1 MYLVNSMC
9 LSSGDIVDGRY
20 KIIDKLGQ
28 GGFGITYKADD
39 NQQSPPLTVVLKQ
52 IEIIQSDS
60 NEGERDTNY
69 LTRLDLEANISRN
82 LEHNCI
88 PKFYN
93 SFAAD
98 NCYYIVQEY
107 IAGKDLSQEIFPGEP
122 IEEEEALI
130 MLREILDILQFVHS
144 KNIIHRDIK
153 PANIIRRHSD
163 QKLYLIDFGAVK
175 EIATDRTN
183 ASGIHLTRAIV
194 SWGYTPP
201 EQLAGHPRFNSDI
214 FALGMMLMQAVTG
227 FSINAIC
234 NSERTPKRDTD
245 GNYIWQNNA
254 PEISVGLKEIIS
266 KMIRYDFRDR
276 YQHVGE
282 ILSDLNQILRV
293 ESTINSPRVP
303 HNLLNK
309 TPSQTTI
316 VRPFILRQ
324 WQKIKLMIAAVA
336 ISLSSVILF
345 KTSCFYSS
353 NCTYKLEDNISSGEE
368 ILDPLSKGYIRFVAA
383 QKYKQKKFLKSLN
396 YYQSSWSKERRD
408 AESLIYLNN
417 ALLEAS
423 KADYYT
429 IAVAVPLSSD
439 QKTTGVNNS
448 SLAQNFL
455 RGVAQ
460 AQTEI
465 NLSLINPDNPIF
477 DQLPGQGILKPKQ
490 ISRQSRKGLKVIII
504 DDGNNIKISQ
514 QAAKNIVKTHDL
526 LGILGH
532 YASEM
537 TLATIDIY
545 QKSHLAQVSFG
556 TTTKELSTNYQDN
569 FFRTVYTNDEEADV
583 IVEYIHSINSQD
595 KKVASFYNPNSPFSN
610 HFWIEIKDRLKQR
623 NIEIVKAFNIAD
635 ENFNTQTALREADAK
650 KANIYI
656 LLPDGQVTNSFSNAI
671 KVIKE
676 DNGES
681 FIVGGNSIVRPKVE
695 QTLTTK
701 TPKITASVFWHP
713 LVAQNTEFLRHSQQ
727 LWQANIKNGTAV
739 AYDASLAL
747 IEAIRLQNKPSRK
760 GTIAQLSNPKFK
772 VTDGATGSIKFNTP
786 NNGDRLEFYPTLV
799 RLYACADDFNKF
811 LPLPLED
818 GSTSN
823 LACKEP

>member
-9 LSSGDIVDGRY
+9 LSPGDIVNGRY

-28 GGFGITYKADD
+28 GGFGITYKAYD
-39 NQQSPPLTVVLKQ
+39 NWQSSPLIIVLKQ
-52 IEIIQSDS
+52 IEMMQTKSA
-60 NEGERDTNY
+60 ERDNNY
-69 LTRLDLEANISRN
+69 LNRLGREADALKN
-82 LEHNCI
+82 LKYPCI
-88 PKFYN
+88 PKFYS
-93 SFAAD
+93 SFIEG
-98 NCYYIVQEY
+98 NYYYIVQEY
-107 IAGKDLSQEIFPGEP
+107 IAGQNLSQEILPGEP
-122 IEEEEALI
+122 IEAEEALI
-130 MLREILDILQFVHS
+130 MLSEILDILQFVHS

-175 EIATDRTN
+175 EIATDHTN
-183 ASGIHLTRAIV
+183 ALGIHETRAIV
-194 SWGYTPP
+194 SLGYTPP
-201 EQLAGHPRFNSDI
+201 EQLAGNPQFNSDI

-227 FSINAIC
+227 FSINAIYS
-234 NSERTPKRDTD
+234 SERTPKRDSD
-245 GNYIWQNNA
+245 GNHIWQNNA
-254 PEISVGLKEIIS
+254 PGISRKLKEIIS
-266 KMIRYDFRDR
+266 KMIKYNFRDR

-282 ILSDLNQILRV
+282 ILSDLNQVLRV
-293 ESTINSPRVP
+293 ESTVQPPGSP
-303 HNLLNK
+303 HNLLIE

-316 VRPFILRQ
+316 VRPFRLRQ
-324 WQKIKLMIAAVA
+324 WQKIKLMIAALA

-345 KTSCFYSS
+345 KTGYFYSS
-353 NCTYKLEDNISSGEE
+353 NYTYKLEDNISSGEE
-368 ILDPLSKGYIRFVAA
+368 ILDPLSKGYIRFTAA
-383 QKYKQKKFLKSLN
+383 QKYKQKNFVKSLN

-417 ALLEAS
+417 ALLASS

-448 SLAQNFL
+448 GLAQNFL

-490 ISRQSRKGLKVIII
+490 ISRQSLKGLKVIII
-504 DDGNNIKISQ
+504 DDGNNQKISQ

-545 QKSHLAQVSFG
+545 QKNNLAQVSFG

-569 FFRTVYTNDEEADV
+569 FFRTVYTNDEEAEV
-583 IVEYIHSINSQD
+583 IVEYIQSINSQD

-623 NIEIVKAFNIAD
+623 NIPIVKAFNIAD
-635 ENFNTQTALREADAK
+635 ENFNTQTALREADTK

-695 QTLTTK
+695 QTLTSK

-713 LVAQNTEFLRHSQQ
+713 LAAQNTEFLHQSQQ

-747 IEAIRLQNKPSRK
+747 IEAIRLQSKPSRK
-760 GTIAQLSNPKFK
+760 GTIAQLSNPTFQ

-786 NNGDRLEFYPTLV
+786 DNGDRLEFYPTLV
-799 RLYACADDFNKF
+799 RLYACADDLNKF
-811 LPLPLED
+811 LPLPLKD
-818 GSTSN
+818 GSVSN
-823 LACKEP
+823 LACREP